1 MGGQYW
7 NCGLALDHT
16 LRGRQFPQQL
26 QLADCDF
33 HRARGNS
40 GLHRHKS
47 FSPIQR
53 YLLATFITILISN
66 AKPIKPAVTVGP
78 SQKWKTGA
86 TRLLSPGSRRTLD
99 VSNRSRT
106 LRRRW
111 CNLAELPISSLPY
124 TTSTS
129 LSQASRRKTGLLS
142 GKRHPTRHSSA

>member
-26 QLADCDF
+26 QLAACDF
-33 HRARGNS
+33 HGARGNS

-53 YLLATFITILISN
+53 YLLTTFITILISN

-78 SQKWKTGA
+78 SQKWKTEA
-86 TRLLSPGSRRTLD
+86 TRLLSPGSRRSLD
-99 VSNRSRT
+99 VRNCSRT
-106 LRRRW
+106 LRRW
-111 CNLAELPISSLPY
+111 LSNLSEPPNSSQP
-124 TTSTS
+124 
-129 LSQASRRKTGLLS
+129 
-142 GKRHPTRHSSA
+142 